1 MMNTFEAL
9 VARYAHGDITGDNLK
24 AVLYSIFKHLPVRK
38 IVVVPRINNLKES
51 IEELQSDMM
60 KYLEDNLPA
69 RNQDELDEINGTLY
83 EYREKLNGLRNQ
95 IYAWWD
101 IKEML
106 APRYNIQLE

>member
-51 IEELQSDMM
+51 IEE
-60 KYLEDNLPA
+60 
-69 RNQDELDEINGTLY
+69 
-83 EYREKLNGLRNQ
+83 
-95 IYAWWD
+95 
-101 IKEML
+101 
-106 APRYNIQLE
+106 

>member
-1 MMNTFEAL
+1 
-9 VARYAHGDITGDNLK
+9 
-24 AVLYSIFKHLPVRK
+24 
-38 IVVVPRINNLKES
+38 
-51 IEELQSDMM
+51 M

-69 RNQDELDEINGTLY
+69 HNEDELDEINGYLY